1 MLQDEESDETELDN
15 ELNDEFDPA
24 NDIED
29 FTDLDE
35 EVRSKI
41 LNTFQSLFSKNC
53 WLSGLEVTK

>member
-15 ELNDEFDPA
+15 DLYDEFDPA

-41 LNTFQSLFSKNC
+41 LNTFQFLFSKNC